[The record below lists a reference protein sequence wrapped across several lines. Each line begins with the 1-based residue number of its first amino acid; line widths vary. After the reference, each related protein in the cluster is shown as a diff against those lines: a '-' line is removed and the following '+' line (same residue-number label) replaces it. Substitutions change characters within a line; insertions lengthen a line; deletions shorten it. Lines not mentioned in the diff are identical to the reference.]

1 MKSLPVFVI
10 IPAHNEAPTIGKVI
24 AKIRQL
30 YPMARTAVINDGSV
44 DDTECEA
51 TQAGASVITLP
62 FNAGYGVALQT
73 GLIWAKR
80 QGARLVVTLDA
91 DGQHDPAEIEKIL
104 GPVASGDADLALGSR
119 YLENGCRYRIPVM
132 RRVGAL
138 VFAKVIS
145 RLMNQ
150 VITDPTTGFQ
160 CLNSKVLD
168 LYVGLS
174 DFPDKTPDADL
185 ILYAHF
191 QACRV
196 VEVPVSMYA
205 DEGKDS
211 MHGFFKSIFYGP
223 KMLIAMLGIVLARTV
238 RKEP

>member
-1 MKSLPVFVI
+1 MKSVPVFVI
-10 IPAHNEAPTIGKVI
+10 VPAHNEARTIGKVI
-24 AKIRQL
+24 AKITQFC
-30 YPMARTAVINDGSV
+30 PTARTAVINDGSV
-44 DDTECEA
+44 DDTEYEA
-51 TQAGASVITLP
+51 THAGASVINLP

-73 GLIWAKR
+73 GFIWAKR
-80 QGARLVVTLDA
+80 QGARVVVTLDA
-91 DGQHDPAEIEKIL
+91 DGQHDPAEIRKIL
-104 GPVASGDADLALGSR
+104 TPVVSGDADLALGSR
-119 YLENGCRYRIPVM
+119 YLDNGCRYRIPVM
-132 RRVGAL
+132 RRFGAWA
-138 VFAKVIS
+138 FAKVVS

-191 QACRV
+191 QACRI
-196 VEVPVSMYA
+196 VEVPVAMYA
-205 DEGKDS
+205 DEGTDS
-211 MHGFFKSIFYGP
+211 MHGFFKSMFYGP